1 MDAQVFVGV
10 DVSQETLEVAVRPG
24 SEHWQAPN
32 DSAGVRQLVKR
43 LTDLPGP
50 LVVCEATGGLERELV
65 LALGLAGVPVAVMN
79 PKRIHAFALASGK
92 LAKND
97 RLDAEVIAHFAEAFR
112 PEPRPLPTAERETL
126 VLLVTR
132 REQLIE
138 MRTLEQNRRTRAA
151 ASLRKRI
158 DAHLAWLKREID
170 TLDRDLGQQLRRSV
184 WKEQDAIL
192 QSAKGVGPVL
202 SATLLAQLP
211 ELGHL
216 SRGEITALVG
226 VAPFDND
233 SGKHTGHRTIKGGRS
248 QVRTALYMATLSAIR
263 YNPTIKT
270 FYAQLKTRGKLEKV
284 AIVACMRKLLHILN
298 AMVRDQRSWVSP
310 ATQPLA
316 IAA

>member
-10 DVSQETLEVAVRPG
+10 DVSQETLEIAIRPG
-24 SEHWQAPN
+24 SEHWQQPN
-32 DSAGVRQLVKR
+32 DSTGVRQLVNR
-43 LTDLPGP
+43 LTQLPGP

-65 LALGLAGVPVAVMN
+65 LALGLAGIPVAVMN
-79 PKRIHAFALASGK
+79 PKRIHAFALAGGK

-97 RLDAEVIAHFAEAFR
+97 RLDAEVIAHFAETFR
-112 PEPRPLPTAERETL
+112 PEPRPLPTAEREAL

-138 MRTLEQNRRTRAA
+138 MRVMEQNRRTRAVP
-151 ASLRKRI
+151 SLRKRI

-170 TLDRDLGQQLRRSV
+170 ALDRDIGQQLRRSV

-216 SRGEITALVG
+216 SHGEIAALVG

-233 SGKHTGHRTIKGGRS
+233 SGKHMGHRTIKGGRG

-263 YNPTIKT
+263 CNPIIRAY
-270 FYAQLKTRGKLEKV
+270 YAQLKTRGKLKKV
-284 AIVACMRKLLHILN
+284 VIVACMRKFLHILN
-298 AMVRDQRSWVSP
+298 AMVRDQRPWVSP

>member
-1 MDAQVFVGV
+1 MAGQTFVGV
-10 DVSQETLEVAVRPG
+10 DVSQATLEVAVRPS
-24 SEHWQAPN
+24 SEHWQAQN
-32 DSAGVRQLVKR
+32 DAAGVRQLVKH
-43 LTDLPGP
+43 LTALPGP

-65 LALGLAGVPVAVMN
+65 LALGLAGVPVAVIN
-79 PKRIHAFALASGK
+79 PKQIHAFALARGK

-97 RLDAEVIAHFAEAFR
+97 RLDAEVIAHFAETFQ
-112 PEPRPLPTAERETL
+112 PVPRPLPTAEREL
-126 VLLVTR
+126 LLLLVTR

-138 MRTLEQNRRTRAA
+138 MRTMEQNRRTRAA

-170 TLDRDLGQQLRRSV
+170 TLDRDIGQQLRGSV

-211 ELGHL
+211 ELGQL
-216 SRGEITALVG
+216 SHGEIAALVG

-233 SGKHTGHRTIKGGRS
+233 SGKHTGHRSIKGGRS
-248 QVRTALYMATLSAIR
+248 HVRTALYMATLSAIR
-263 YNPTIKT
+263 YNPVLRAY
-270 FYAQLKTRGKLEKV
+270 YARLRARGKLEKV
-284 AIVACMRKLLHILN
+284 AIVACMRKFLHILN
-298 AMVRDQRSWVSP
+298 AMARDQRAW
-310 ATQPLA
+310 AQAGTQPLS